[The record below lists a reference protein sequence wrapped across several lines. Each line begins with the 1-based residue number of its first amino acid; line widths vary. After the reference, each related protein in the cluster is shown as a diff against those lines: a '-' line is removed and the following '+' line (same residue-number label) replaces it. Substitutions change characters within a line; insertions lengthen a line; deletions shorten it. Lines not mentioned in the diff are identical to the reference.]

1 VTEQEVAEHAPDNGL
16 EQGAAPDAAT
26 LKQRSVRGA
35 AATMVSQ
42 GIRIVL
48 QFGSQIALAR
58 LLLPGEVGLVA
69 LVGPLLGFVA
79 IFTELGLT
87 QATVQRE
94 SITQSELS
102 GLFWISTTIGAVL
115 AGVMCAMAPLAAAFY
130 HEPRLTPVA
139 MALAGLLVLAGMA
152 AQPIAV
158 MNRNMRFVPLAVLD
172 IGCSVASAVVGIGAA
187 WAGMG
192 YWSLVLMQAANGV
205 AILVFA
211 WTLSGWRPSAPRWDP
226 GVAALLRF
234 GGHMTAFN
242 LVSFAGSNL
251 DSILIGRLR
260 GNVSLGLYD
269 RAFKLVAAPIWTL
282 SIPIARVAVSLLSRL
297 QTAPDRYR
305 HAYLQMLQV
314 LLLVT
319 LPAVAF
325 TAVAAG
331 TVVPFLLGPAW
342 AEAAPIVAW
351 LAVATGFAPLSIS
364 ASWLFV
370 SQGRGGEQT
379 GYAVAR
385 TALSITAL
393 LCGLPWGVVGVAQA
407 YAAFGLVVHGVPL
420 WGATRR
426 GPVALAD
433 AAAACAPLAVAAA
446 VAALAVRLAE
456 QEMQLHGI
464 PPWAQLLLGA
474 AAAYTAFGAALMT
487 MPGGARLLRGAWAL
501 RSAVRAA
508 PAAG

>member
-1 VTEQEVAEHAPDNGL
+1 MTERGPGDGL
-16 EQGAAPDAAT
+16 EPGTVLDVAM
-26 LKQRSVRGA
+26 LKRRSVRGA

-69 LVGPLLGFVA
+69 LVGPLLSFVG
-79 IFTELGLT
+79 IFTDLGLT
-87 QATVQRE
+87 QATVQRDR
-94 SITQSELS
+94 ITQSELS

-115 AGVMCAMAPLAAAFY
+115 AGAVCALAPLAAAFY

-139 MALAGLLVLAGMA
+139 MSLAGLLVLAAMA

-172 IGCSVASAVVGIGAA
+172 IGCSMAAAVVGIGAA

-226 GVAALLRF
+226 GVAGLLRF

-242 LVSFAGSNL
+242 LISFAGSNL

-260 GNVSLGLYD
+260 GSVSLGLYD

-282 SIPIARVAVSLLSRL
+282 SIPIARVAMSLLSRL
-297 QTAPDRYR
+297 RGTPDRYR
-305 HAYLQMLQV
+305 HAYLQMLQM

-331 TVVPFLLGPAW
+331 TAVPFLLGPAW

-370 SQGRGGEQT
+370 SQGRGREQT
-379 GYAVAR
+379 GYACAR
-385 TALSITAL
+385 TALSVTAL

-407 YAAFGLVVHGVPL
+407 YAAFGLIVHGVSL

-426 GPVALAD
+426 GPVALMD
-433 AAAACAPLAVAAA
+433 AVAACAPLAGAAA
-446 VAALAVRLAE
+446 LAALAVRLAE
-456 QEMQLHGI
+456 QQMQMHGV

-474 AAAYTAFGAALMT
+474 ATAYAAFGAALMA
-487 MPGGARLLRGAWAL
+487 MPGGARLVRGAWAL
-501 RSAVRAA
+501 RSAMRAV
-508 PAAG
+508 PVVG